1 MEQLNPYEAL
11 TQSNEG
17 SFSDEALQNNAALLG
32 QTQEKQQQ
40 EQELLEESAAGP
52 SATAMNA
59 EQQIEQV
66 HQQEEKET
74 QDGLEKYVET
84 AQDVGQNVLEFTD
97 TAREFVNSPAAGT
110 IDFAIDAF
118 NLTPAN
124 FPKLPEFEN
133 DIAQGFR
140 EIASVV
146 IPTFLLTK
154 LGIAG
159 GVASQARVGWA
170 IGRDPLVKLFSV
182 MGLEAGVGAAVDYTS
197 STSKDGHNA
206 TGAMKKYLPELFWWI
221 PDDIATLDDDSPD
234 IKRDKSVK
242 EGAALGPFTDLLL
255 GASRIA
261 RGIRGNH
268 KIRGQFIP
276 EDETSKGFY
285 EARRKSEAKTKALVK
300 AKTGQQMLE
309 ALNPEFTITDTRGKE
324 KFFHGAAQ
332 EFELVE
338 GGQYAGSKNIY
349 GSGLYVTD
357 DFQTASSYKPKNRDK
372 GVKKADAAE
381 QGVVYEV
388 DMSKQNLFDL
398 DGPARQDFI
407 DFLKEEKYDAMDELI
422 ERAVADTTIDSAKRG
437 VMPTTAEF
445 MDNMRGYSRS
455 LEVPSYEITE
465 VFEQYQDMLKA
476 KGFTGFKHVG
486 GKKAGKGK
494 RLHQV
499 AVIFDP
505 FGTSAISKTNPDDYK
520 NFKEQVV
527 YEEAKEAVEASAKA
541 RQDGMDELG
550 RYNSSADKSLDQPM
564 LGIDNDM
571 YEATE
576 QGIRS
581 VDPNGVHGAA
591 VDAARIANNKNT
603 VYGRMGSI
611 ISEGALKHGLEAGSI
626 TQRTFIKQIKESL
639 AAGGKYSYKDAVG
652 SLTTSKQ
659 IEDAGDA
666 LAAVL
671 FDPRMSTQMMKAI
684 LEENKNVMEG
694 LQVLDKAGYQGV
706 FKAIKLYKDD
716 FFNLDTLKA
725 QAYLTHSLGGQ
736 VSDMAEGMRLMD
748 GTDAIERVQ
757 EQIIDRITYLTA
769 EKGLA
774 SKLAGSNLRNMNM
787 WKRIRSMGKKEANE
801 AAEGITEDLKDSVAN
816 VVERARRYRDVLNN
830 IRKSRP
836 EFLKP
841 LMQVNELTDGNVDSM
856 YKLNE
861 WVSNKLGTVEKAF
874 IDGKPEIPSE
884 VIKGAYGNLYN
895 SLLSAVA
902 TPAKA
907 GFGNAALLLEKPV
920 ATMIGALASKD
931 VQSFRKA
938 WYMYSA
944 VGETFLKGMNH
955 MGMVFAK
962 ASRNPN
968 NVPYMVRDNIATRQA
983 DEMAGLRLSADAY
996 AENGNDGPAIMV
1008 DVAESLFDLQNHPV
1022 LRWGTNALSALDG
1035 FNRAVIANG
1044 EARGMAYTNM
1054 LESGV
1059 KVDGKALKS
1068 AADDYYSKMFD
1079 KDGFIADKA
1088 VDYMSR
1094 ETTMSLDN
1102 PIVDGI
1108 SVLTTHLP
1116 ALKPWLLFS
1125 RTPVNILGQFWN
1137 RSAASALA
1145 GDYNKIVGLPGK
1157 VHSIQEIEEILK
1169 SRQIP
1174 NDEFALQRFKSLQH
1188 EIKGRVALGQVAV
1201 GAATFMFMNDRIT
1214 GTGHYDKER
1223 QNNRREMGWQ
1233 PKSIK
1238 GLDGKYYSYAE
1249 IGPLAD
1255 WLATTVDVMDNFDL
1269 ISTAS
1274 YEDFS
1279 RKMGFILGGAFVNR
1293 STLQGLQP
1301 LMDVL
1306 SGNPASWM
1314 RWAST
1319 TASGFVPLSGL
1330 RNTIGQVMYPD
1341 LKVLDEEFGQHLRN
1355 RNKYLDVVDPKGA
1368 LPTQYD
1374 WVDGTPINYVE
1385 GFWERLVNATLPVK
1399 IKDTPSPLRQ
1409 FLIDIEY
1416 DARPT
1421 FAKSSGG
1428 IKLNNVQR
1436 AELFSLMGQNPYL
1449 RQELNKIK
1457 KDAEAIDFVGQ
1468 LRKARREMRGN
1479 DDVIIEKFASIYS
1492 RVDKVIREAKEI
1504 AEESIS
1510 DLDDIRSQEME
1521 LDMNIQQNQYGIIQ
1535 NK

>member
-17 SFSDEALQNNAALLG
+17 SFSDEALQDNAALLG

-74 QDGLEKYVET
+74 QNGLEKYVET

-97 TAREFVNSPAAGT
+97 TAREFVNAPAAGT

-124 FPKLPEFEN
+124 IPKLPEFEN

-146 IPTFLLTK
+146 IPTFLLSK
-154 LGIAG
+154 LAIAG

-170 IGRDPLVKLFSV
+170 IGRDPLVRLFSV

-268 KIRGQFIP
+268 KIRGEFIP
-276 EDETSKGFY
+276 EDETSAAFY
-285 EARRKSEAKTKALVK
+285 ETRRKSKEQVKALVK
-300 AKTGQQMLE
+300 AKTG
-309 ALNPEFTITDTRGKE
+309 N
-324 KFFHGAAQ
+324 
-332 EFELVE
+332 
-338 GGQYAGSKNIY
+338 
-349 GSGLYVTD
+349 
-357 DFQTASSYKPKNRDK
+357 
-372 GVKKADAAE
+372 E
-381 QGVVYEV
+381 Q
-388 DMSKQNLFDL
+388 L
-398 DGPARQDFI
+398 DVLD
-407 DFLKEEKYDAMDELI
+407 
-422 ERAVADTTIDSAKRG
+422 
-437 VMPTTAEF
+437 
-445 MDNMRGYSRS
+445 
-455 LEVPSYEITE
+455 
-465 VFEQYQDMLKA
+465 
-476 KGFTGFKHVG
+476 
-486 GKKAGKGK
+486 
-494 RLHQV
+494 
-499 AVIFDP
+499 
-505 FGTSAISKTNPDDYK
+505 
-520 NFKEQVV
+520 
-527 YEEAKEAVEASAKA
+527 EAKEAVEVSAKA
-541 RQDGMDELG
+541 RQDAMDELG

-671 FDPRMSTQMMKAI
+671 FDPRMSVQMMKAI

-816 VVERARRYRDVLNN
+816 VVERARRYRDALNN

-895 SLLSAVA
+895 SLLSSPA

-907 GFGNAALLLEKPV
+907 GFANTAMLLEKPV
-920 ATMIGALASKD
+920 ATMIGALASGD

-1269 ISTAS
+1269 ISTAAH
-1274 YEDFS
+1274 EDFS

-1314 RWAST
+1314 RWVST

>member
-1 MEQLNPYEAL
+1 MEQINPYEAL

-17 SFSDEALQNNAALLG
+17 SFSDEALQDNAALLG

-40 EQELLEESAAGP
+40 EQELLEEAAAGP

-66 HQQEEKET
+66 HQQEEKKT
-74 QDGLEKYVET
+74 QDGLKQYVDT
-84 AQDVGQNVLEFTD
+84 IQDVGQNVLEFAD
-97 TAREFVNSPAAGT
+97 TAREFGQSPAAGT
-110 IDFAIDAF
+110 VDFAIDAF
-118 NLTPAN
+118 NLTPAKI
-124 FPKLPEFEN
+124 PKLPKFKN

-140 EIASVV
+140 EISSVV
-146 IPTFLLTK
+146 IPTFILSRLGIKGGQLANAKVNAAIKIPK
-154 LGIAG
+154 LGTWNIAK
-159 GVASQARVGWA
+159 
-170 IGRDPLVKLFSV
+170 DPLVKLFSV

-197 STSKDGHNA
+197 STSKEGLNA
-206 TGAMKKYLPELFWWI
+206 TGAMKKYMPELFHWI
-221 PDDIATLDDDSPD
+221 PDDIAVLDDDHPD
-234 IKRDKSVK
+234 VKRDKSVK

-276 EDETSKGFY
+276 EDETSAAFH
-285 EARRKSEAKTKALVK
+285 ETRRKSKEQVKALVK
-300 AKTGQQMLE
+300 AKTGDEMLDV
-309 ALNPEFTITDTRGKE
+309 L
-324 KFFHGAAQ
+324 
-332 EFELVE
+332 
-338 GGQYAGSKNIY
+338 
-349 GSGLYVTD
+349 
-357 DFQTASSYKPKNRDK
+357 
-372 GVKKADAAE
+372 
-381 QGVVYEV
+381 
-388 DMSKQNLFDL
+388 
-398 DGPARQDFI
+398 
-407 DFLKEEKYDAMDELI
+407 
-422 ERAVADTTIDSAKRG
+422 
-437 VMPTTAEF
+437 
-445 MDNMRGYSRS
+445 
-455 LEVPSYEITE
+455 
-465 VFEQYQDMLKA
+465 
-476 KGFTGFKHVG
+476 
-486 GKKAGKGK
+486 
-494 RLHQV
+494 
-499 AVIFDP
+499 
-505 FGTSAISKTNPDDYK
+505 
-520 NFKEQVV
+520 
-527 YEEAKEAVEASAKA
+527 EEAKEAVEVSAKA

-550 RYNSSADKSLDQPM
+550 RYNSAADKSLDQPM

-571 YEATE
+571 FEATE

-591 VDAARIANNKNT
+591 VDAARIAKNKNT

-611 ISEGALKHGLEAGSI
+611 ISEGALKHGLEADSI

-639 AAGGKYSYKDAVG
+639 AAGGKYSYKDAVDN
-652 SLTTSKQ
+652 LTTSKE
-659 IEDAGDA
+659 IADAGDA

-671 FDPRMSTQMMKAI
+671 FDPRMSVQMMKAV

-706 FKAIKLYKDD
+706 FKAIKLYKDEY
-716 FFNLDTLKA
+716 FNLDTLKA
-725 QAYLTHSLGGQ
+725 QAYLTHSLAGQ

-787 WKRIRSMGKKEANE
+787 WKAIRNMLKKDANE
-801 AAEGITEDLKDSVAN
+801 AAEGIVEDLQDNVAAA
-816 VVERARRYRDVLNN
+816 VESARRYRDALNT

-836 EFLKP
+836 EFLRP
-841 LMQVNELTDGNVDSM
+841 LMTVNELTDGNVDSM
-856 YKLNE
+856 YKLNM

-874 IDGKPEIPSE
+874 VDGSPEIPSE

-907 GFGNAALLLEKPV
+907 GFGNTAMLLEKPV
-920 ATMIGALASKD
+920 ATMIGALASRD
-931 VQSFRKA
+931 VANFRKA

-944 VGETFLKGMNH
+944 VGDTFLKGMNH
-955 MGMVFAK
+955 LGMVFAK
-962 ASRNPN
+962 ASRDPN
-968 NVPYMVRDNIATRQA
+968 SVPYMIRDDIATRQA
-983 DEMAGLRLSADAY
+983 DEMIGLRQAADAY
-996 AENGNDGPAIMV
+996 AQNGNDGPSIMV
-1008 DVAESLFDLQNHPV
+1008 DTAESLFDLQNHPV

-1044 EARGMAYTNM
+1044 EARGMAYAKM
-1054 LESGV
+1054 LQSGE
-1059 KVDGKALKS
+1059 KVDGKAMKK
-1068 AADDYYSKMFD
+1068 AADDYYSQMFD
-1079 KDGFIADKA
+1079 GDGFIADKA

-1094 ETTMSLDN
+1094 ETTMSLDS
-1102 PIVDGI
+1102 PVVDGI
-1108 SVLTTHLP
+1108 AALTTHLP

-1169 SRQIP
+1169 ARQIP
-1174 NDEFALQRFKSLQH
+1174 NDEFALQRFKNLQH
-1188 EIKGRVALGQVAV
+1188 EVKGRVALGQVAI
-1201 GAATFMFMNDRIT
+1201 GAATFLFMNDRIT
-1214 GTGHYDKER
+1214 GSGHYDKER

-1233 PKSIK
+1233 PRSIK

-1255 WLATTVDVMDNFDL
+1255 WLATSVDVMDNFDL
-1269 ISTAS
+1269 ISTAA
-1274 YEDFS
+1274 YEDFT
-1279 RKMGFILGGAFVNR
+1279 RKMGFILGAAFVNR

-1306 SGNPASWM
+1306 SGNPASM
-1314 RWAST
+1314 SRWAAT
-1319 TASGFVPLSGL
+1319 TASGFLPLSGL
-1330 RNTIGQVMYPD
+1330 RNTIGQIMYPD
-1341 LKVLDEEFGQHLRN
+1341 LKVMDEEFGQHLRN
-1355 RNKYLDVVDPKGA
+1355 RNKYLDAADPKGA

-1374 WVDGTPINYVE
+1374 WIDGTPINYVE
-1385 GFWERLVNATLPVK
+1385 GFWERIVNATLPVK
-1399 IKDTPSPLRQ
+1399 IKDAPSPLRQ
-1409 FLIDIEY
+1409 FMIDIEY

-1428 IKLNNVQR
+1428 IKLNNRQR

-1449 RQELNKIK
+1449 RRELNKIK
-1457 KDAEAIDFVGQ
+1457 KDAEEIGFIEN

-1479 DDVIIEKFASIYS
+1479 DDVIIEHYASIYS
-1492 RVDKVIREAKEI
+1492 RIDTVVRNAKEL
-1504 AEESIS
+1504 AENEIS
-1510 DLDDIRSQEME
+1510 DLDEIRSQEME
-1521 LDMNIQQNQYGIIQ
+1521 LDKNIQQNQYGIIQ